1 MYAHIVHCMSRVPS
15 SSIVYIQQYTHVYS
29 IVVLFLELFTN
40 IFIYSSNWMYID
52 FYFPA
57 VLFP

>member
-40 IFIYSSNWMYID
+40 IFIYSFNWMYID